1 MESLKFD
8 EGYKEYMINDDPDR
22 VIRINP
28 SDLNMW
34 QRCMDEMEKLGH
46 VKDELQGNVKL
57 LEDGTVDPTDEN
69 ASAEWKKAEQ
79 GVKDCFNAIFNAD
92 VYDTLF
98 NGQSPFSPVKGGKL
112 LFESVMGGLMP
123 IIKKNMKAGVE
134 ASNKRIQKYTAGY
147 TK

>member
-46 VKDELQGNVKL
+46 VKMQVLSGRK
-57 LEDGTVDPTDEN
+57 
-69 ASAEWKKAEQ
+69 
-79 GVKDCFNAIFNAD
+79 
-92 VYDTLF
+92 
-98 NGQSPFSPVKGGKL
+98 QSR
-112 LFESVMGGLMP
+112 
-123 IIKKNMKAGVE
+123 A
-134 ASNKRIQKYTAGY
+134 
-147 TK
+147 

>member
-8 EGYKEYMINDDPDR
+8 EGYKEYMINGDPDR

-34 QRCMDEMEKLGH
+34 QRCMNEMEKLEH

-98 NGQSPFSPVKGGKL
+98 NGQSPFTPVKGGKL
-112 LFESVMGGLMP
+112 PCLNPLWTV
-123 IIKKNMKAGVE
+123 
-134 ASNKRIQKYTAGY
+134 
-147 TK
+147 

>member
-1 MESLKFD
+1 MESLKFN

-69 ASAEWKKAEQ
+69 ASAEWKK
-79 GVKDCFNAIFNAD
+79 DCFNAIFNAD

-112 LFESVMGGLMP
+112 LFESVMDGLMP

>member
-1 MESLKFD
+1 MGSLKFD

-69 ASAEWKKAEQ
+69 ASIEWKKAEQ

-98 NGQSPFSPVKGGKL
+98 NGQSPFSPVKG
-112 LFESVMGGLMP
+112 
-123 IIKKNMKAGVE
+123 
-134 ASNKRIQKYTAGY
+134 
-147 TK
+147 

>member
-46 VKDELQGNVKL
+46 VKDELQGNSQL
-57 LEDGTVDPTDEN
+57 FEDGTVDPTDEN
-69 ASAEWKKAEQ
+69 ASIEWKKAEQ

-112 LFESVMGGLMP
+112 LFESVMNGLMP

>member
-1 MESLKFD
+1 MNFRAMS
-8 EGYKEYMINDDPDR
+8 N
-22 VIRINP
+22 
-28 SDLNMW
+28 
-34 QRCMDEMEKLGH
+34 
-46 VKDELQGNVKL
+46 
-57 LEDGTVDPTDEN
+57 GTVDPTDEN
-69 ASAEWKKAEQ
+69 ASVEWKKAEQ

-112 LFESVMGGLMP
+112 LFESVMDGLMP
-123 IIKKNMKAGVE
+123 IIKKNMKAGVK

>member
-8 EGYKEYMINDDPDR
+8 EGYKEYMINDNPDR

-92 VYDTLF
+92 VYDILF
-98 NGQSPFSPVKGGKL
+98 NGQSPFSPVKGGKICFL
-112 LFESVMGGLMP
+112 YTLVDLCGIFYGDPGRNLFYCAWNSAENGEG
-123 IIKKNMKAGVE
+123 
-134 ASNKRIQKYTAGY
+134 
-147 TK
+147 

>member
-69 ASAEWKKAEQ
+69 ASIEWKKAIS
-79 GVKDCFNAIFNAD
+79 GSRSIRPAIQND
-92 VYDTLF
+92 
-98 NGQSPFSPVKGGKL
+98 PVR
-112 LFESVMGGLMP
+112 P
-123 IIKKNMKAGVE
+123 
-134 ASNKRIQKYTAGY
+134 ASCHS
-147 TK
+147 